1 MPMPERRALMEE
13 RRKDFLTLLA
23 ASRSRRPYLL
33 AALAFVV
40 LSAINTALQPSFLTY
55 GVAISNLAAFL
66 PLTLLAIG
74 QTFVILAADI
84 DLSNGGIV
92 SLVNVAV
99 VMIIETMG
107 GTGTSFAVGI
117 AAGLAIGIAAGAFNG
132 LCVAYLRFQAIVTTF
147 ATSIIFTGFALW
159 VLPQAGGQVPASF
172 YLTYS
177 GNLLGIPTTLW
188 IVVLAAAG
196 AAYAMRLRFAQSL
209 RAVGGNAQSAF
220 QTGLPVARVR
230 LTAYSISGLFA
241 ALSGLALV
249 GETASGDPLIGGSLT
264 LSSVTAVVLGGT
276 ALTGCV
282 GSVTGSI
289 LGAFILGIIN
299 NVIFFAHVPFEW
311 QGLIQGAIILAA
323 LSGGVVMARQ
333 ARS

>member
-1 MPMPERRALMEE
+1 MPERTALGSA
-13 RRKDFLTLLA
+13 RRIGFLARLT
-23 ASRSRRPYLL
+23 ASRARRPYLL

-55 GVAISNLAAFL
+55 GVAVSNLSAFL

-74 QTFVILAADI
+74 QTFVILGADI

-99 VMIIETMG
+99 VMIIQAMG
-107 GTGTSFAVGI
+107 GTVTSFAVGI
-117 AAGLAIGIAAGAFNG
+117 AVGLAIGIAAGAFNG
-132 LCVAYLRFQAIVTTF
+132 FCVAYLRFQAIVTTF
-147 ATSIIFTGFALW
+147 ATSIIFIGLALW

-172 YLTYS
+172 YLTYA
-177 GNLLGIPTTLW
+177 GNILGIPTVLW
-188 IVVLAAAG
+188 IIVLAVAG
-196 AAYAMRLRFAQSL
+196 AAFAMRLRFAQSL

-230 LTAYSISGLFA
+230 LTAYTISGLFA

-276 ALTGCV
+276 ALTGCI

-333 ARS
+333 ARA

>member
-1 MPMPERRALMEE
+1 MSERMALVEQG
-13 RRKDFLTLLA
+13 RDGFFARLY
-23 ASRSRRPYLL
+23 ASRSRRPWLL
-33 AALAFVV
+33 AGLAFIV
-40 LSAINTALQPSFLTY
+40 LAAVNIALQPSFLTY
-55 GVAISNLAAFL
+55 GVAVSNLSAFL

-74 QTFVILAADI
+74 QTFVILGADI

-92 SLVNVAV
+92 SLVNVV
-99 VMIIETMG
+99 VVVVIESMG

-117 AAGLAIGIAAGAFNG
+117 AAGLAVGVLAGLFNG

-147 ATSIIFTGFALW
+147 ATSIIFTGLALW

-172 YLTYS
+172 YLTYA
-177 GNLLGIPTTLW
+177 GNILGIPTVLW

-196 AAYAMRLRFAQSL
+196 AGFVMRRRFAQLL

-220 QTGLPVARVR
+220 QTGIPVSRVR
-230 LTAYSISGLFA
+230 LTAYVISGFFS
-241 ALSGLALV
+241 ALAGLALV
-249 GETASGDPLIGGSLT
+249 GETASGDPLIGGAMT

-282 GSVTGSI
+282 GSVAGSI
-289 LGAFILGIIN
+289 IGAFILGIIN

-311 QGLIQGAIILAA
+311 QGLIQGAIILTA

-333 ARS
+333 TRS